1 MLLTRSLRRK
11 ILAAVLTVAAI
22 VLLYEATVHD
32 SRSAAA
38 SDTAGPAAG
47 NRVAFVAT
55 AYCRGLTTASG
66 VTVQAGIAAADP
78 GLLPEGSVVQVDE
91 APENHGGI
99 YTVLDTGPKVQ
110 GHHVDLYMWNCTEAR
125 QFGRRPVKLT
135 VLRLG
140 WNPKNTAPA
149 MKSARKTE

>member
-1 MLLTRSLRRK
+1 MFISRSLRRK
-11 ILAAVLTVAAI
+11 ILAALLTGATM
-22 VLLYEATVHD
+22 VLLYEATVYD
-32 SRSAAA
+32 SR
-38 SDTAGPAAG
+38 DAAG
-47 NRVAFVAT
+47 SLAGGPGAGRRVEFVAT

-78 GLLPEGSVVQVDE
+78 TLLPEGSVVQVDN
-91 APENHGGI
+91 APDGHGGI

-125 QFGRRPVKLT
+125 EFGRRPVALT

-140 WNPKNTAPA
+140 WNPRNTAPQLRA
-149 MKSARKTE
+149 TRKGD

>member
-1 MLLTRSLRRK
+1 MPLSRSLRRK
-11 ILAAVLTVAAI
+11 VLAVLLTGAAVG
-22 VLLYEATVHD
+22 LLYRATIYD
-32 SRSAAA
+32 SLRSA
-38 SDTAGPAAG
+38 TARLAG
-47 NRVAFVAT
+47 QGGGSRVEFVAT

-66 VTVQAGIAAADP
+66 VTVQSGIAAADP
-78 GLLPEGSVVQVDE
+78 GLLPEGSVVQLDE
-91 APENHGGI
+91 APEGHGGI

-110 GHHVDLYMWNCTEAR
+110 GRHVDLYMWNCTEAR

-149 MKSARKTE
+149 MKAARKGD